1 MSSRVSSQRSG
12 RTIQASR
19 SRCSRATSSTTR
31 SSSRSNSRRLRRSFA
46 VVTDS
51 TADLPNEW
59 RDRYEIEIVPL
70 KVLFGQETFR
80 DRVDMTDEEFFRR
93 LAASTSLPTT
103 SAPSPGE
110 FADVY
115 RGCISIHIGAQLS
128 ATAEA
133 ARLGASSVDGFT
145 VNVVD
150 SETVSMPIAF
160 LCRIAAESSSLAEA
174 TAAVEQRVPRC
185 RVLALLD
192 TLRYVEMGGRVS
204 RAQAM
209 IGTMLDLKPL
219 LLVANREIKSVDRVR
234 TRSRAIARMI
244 EFVRAEQPVE
254 RLAVMHAQAPEE
266 AEAIAAQLRNKFPDL
281 EVPVGQIGC
290 VLGTHTGPKA
300 LGLVYIK
307 TQSR

>member
-1 MSSRVSSQRSG
+1 LS
-12 RTIQASR
+12 
-19 SRCSRATSSTTR
+19 
-31 SSSRSNSRRLRRSFA
+31 RSFA

-51 TADLPNEW
+51 TADLPDEW
-59 RDRYEIEIVPL
+59 RHRYGIEVVPL
-70 KVLFGQETFR
+70 KVLFGKETFR
-80 DRVDMTDEEFFRR
+80 DRVDMTDEQFFAR
-93 LAASTSLPTT
+93 LAASSSLPTT

-110 FADVY
+110 FAEVY
-115 RGCISIHIGAQLS
+115 RRLARDHDGCISIHIGEQLS

-133 ARLGASSVDGFT
+133 ARVGASAVEGFA
-145 VNVVD
+145 VNVID
-150 SETVSMPIAF
+150 SQTVSMPIAF
-160 LCRIAAESSSLAEA
+160 LCRIAAESSTLAEA
-174 TAAVEQRVPRC
+174 TAAVQQRVPRS

-219 LLVANREIKSVDRVR
+219 LLVADREIKPVDRVR
-234 TRSRAIARMI
+234 TRSRAMGRML
-244 EFVRAEQPVE
+244 EFFRTEMPVE
-254 RLAVMHAQAPEE
+254 TVAVMHAQAPAE
-266 AEAIAAQLRNKFPDL
+266 AEQIASALRRELPDQ

-307 TQSR
+307 EKK

>member
-1 MSSRVSSQRSG
+1 VK
-12 RTIQASR
+12 RT
-19 SRCSRATSSTTR
+19 
-31 SSSRSNSRRLRRSFA
+31 FA

-51 TADLPNEW
+51 TADLPDEW
-59 RDRYEIEIVPL
+59 RGRYDIEIVPL

-80 DRVDMTDEEFFRR
+80 DRVDITDEQFFAR

-110 FADVY
+110 FAEVY
-115 RGCISIHIGAQLS
+115 RRLARDHEGCISIHIGEQLS

-133 ARLGASSVDGFT
+133 ARVGASSVEGFP
-145 VNVVD
+145 VNVID
-150 SETVSMPIAF
+150 SQTVSMPIAF
-160 LCRIAAESSSLAEA
+160 LCRVAAESPTLEEA
-174 TAAVEQRVPRC
+174 TAEVERRIPKS

-234 TRSRAIARMI
+234 TRSRAIQRMV
-244 EFVRAEQPVE
+244 EFLRTEMPVE
-254 RLAVMHAQAPEE
+254 TLAVMHAQAPDE
-266 AEAIAAQLRNKFPDL
+266 AERIATQLRAELPSM
-281 EVPVGQIGC
+281 EVPIGRIGC
-290 VLGTHTGPKA
+290 VLGTHTGPQA

-307 TQSR
+307 K

>member
-1 MSSRVSSQRSG
+1 MS
-12 RTIQASR
+12 
-19 SRCSRATSSTTR
+19 
-31 SSSRSNSRRLRRSFA
+31 RSFA

-51 TADLPNEW
+51 TADLPDEW
-59 RDRYEIEIVPL
+59 RARYDVEVVPL

-80 DRVDMTDEEFFRR
+80 DRVDMTDEQFFAR
-93 LAASTSLPTT
+93 LGASTSLPTT

-115 RGCISIHIGAQLS
+115 RRLAKNHDGCISIHIGAQLS

-133 ARLGASSVDGFT
+133 ARVGASSVEGFP

-160 LCRIAAESSSLAEA
+160 LCRIAAESATLDEA
-174 TAAVEQRVPRC
+174 TAAVKRRVPKS

-219 LLVANREIKSVDRVR
+219 LLVANKEIKSVDRVR
-234 TRSRAIARMI
+234 TRSRAIPRMV
-244 EFVRAEQPVE
+244 EFFRTEMPVE
-254 RLAVMHAQAPEE
+254 TLAVMHAQAPDE
-266 AEAIAAQLRNKFPDL
+266 AREIASQLRTELPDMDI
-281 EVPVGQIGC
+281 PVGQIGC

-300 LGLVYIK
+300 LGLVYLK
-307 TQSR
+307 K

>member
-1 MSSRVSSQRSG
+1 MS
-12 RTIQASR
+12 
-19 SRCSRATSSTTR
+19 
-31 SSSRSNSRRLRRSFA
+31 RSFA

-51 TADLPNEW
+51 TADLPEEW
-59 RDRYEIEIVPL
+59 RVRYDIQIVPL
-70 KVLFGQETFR
+70 KVLFGHESFR
-80 DRVDMTDEEFFRR
+80 DRVDMTDDQFFAR
-93 LAASTSLPTT
+93 LAASSSLPTT

-110 FADVY
+110 FAELY
-115 RGCISIHIGAQLS
+115 RRLAVNHDGCISIHLGEQLS

-133 ARLGASSVDGFT
+133 ARVGAAAVEGFT

-160 LCRIAAESSSLAEA
+160 LCRIAADCETLAEA
-174 TAAVEQRVPRC
+174 TDEVRKRVPRT

-204 RAQAM
+204 RAQAV

-234 TRSRAIARMI
+234 TRSRAIPRMI
-244 EFVRAEQPVE
+244 EFFRSEMPVE
-254 RLAVMHAQAPEE
+254 ALAVMHAQAPEE
-266 AEAIAAQLRNKFPDL
+266 AEAIAAELRKELPDL
-281 EVPVGQIGC
+281 EIRTGQIGC

-300 LGLVYIK
+300 LALVYLK
-307 TQSR
+307 R